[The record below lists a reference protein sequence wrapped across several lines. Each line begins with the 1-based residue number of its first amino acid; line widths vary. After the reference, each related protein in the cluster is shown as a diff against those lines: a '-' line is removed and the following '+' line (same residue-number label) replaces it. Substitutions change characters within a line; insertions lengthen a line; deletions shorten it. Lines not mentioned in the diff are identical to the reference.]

1 MYVFVLCLLSKGVKI
16 SKILAVS
23 VLTAFLFLIIFPVS
37 SFAITKNQAV
47 EYREKGLKAQQ
58 LGDYDTALSYYQK
71 SVELD
76 PQYAVVYNDLGVVYE
91 SRGMLELAE
100 RHYLR
105 AIELDANYLASYYNL
120 AALYEK
126 EDKPLSALY
135 YWRKRVERGL
145 RGEKW
150 TEKAREN
157 LSKLALKSADAKAE
171 LKNIEA
177 TELAQQLSEQRRKE
191 FENKVVSS
199 RRHFQQGQ
207 KLYQDKENLK
217 AVEEFNAALSLTPGV
232 PEIIA
237 ARQEAIKDLLAKRID
252 GHYQISRKMYEL
264 GDYSAARAE
273 INQALSLIPDA
284 SNQKSNP

>member
-1 MYVFVLCLLSKGVKI
+1 M
-16 SKILAVS
+16 
-23 VLTAFLFLIIFPVS
+23 IIFPVS
-37 SFAITKNQAV
+37 SFAITKKQAV

-71 SVELD
+71 AVELN

-100 RHYLR
+100 QHYLR

-120 AALYEK
+120 AAFYEK

-135 YWRKRVERGL
+135 YWRKRIEKGL

-157 LSKLALKSADAKAE
+157 LTKLAQESADAKAE

-191 FENKVVSS
+191 FENKVISS

-207 KLYQDKENLK
+207 KLYQNKDYLK
-217 AVEEFNAALSLTPGV
+217 AVEEFNAALSLTPDV
-232 PEIIA
+232 PEIIV
-237 ARQEAIKDLLAKRID
+237 ARQNVIKDLLAQKID
-252 GHYQISRKMYEL
+252 DHYQIARKMYKL
-264 GDYSAARAE
+264 GDYSAARSE
-273 INQALSLIPDA
+273 INQALSLIPGA
-284 SNQKSNP
+284 SNQKSK